1 MPRYICELRLPEKNP
16 KANAPFGETSTS
28 LLEAKSR
35 SPGRMLWKTVLVAPL
50 AFKPRIIMT
59 TNQATSDEFISETII
74 CRLPDAVVGNLR
86 KCFTAIKTERSA
98 SNSGFCN
105 LNVAAP
111 WR

>member
-1 MPRYICELRLPEKNP
+1 MPRYIRELRSPEKNP
-16 KANAPFGETSTS
+16 KANAPFDETSTS

-50 AFKPRIIMT
+50 ALKPRIIMT
-59 TNQATSDEFISETII
+59 TNQATSNKFITETTI
-74 CRLPDAVVGNLR
+74 RRHPDGVVGNLR
-86 KCFTAIKTERSA
+86 NCFTAINTERSA

-111 WR
+111 